1 MTHVILGVSANC
13 ETSDFERSDADFEQ
27 HGIWTVSLWDSISR
41 WPDLKKQVT
50 QLSATSSRSQLS
62 RPIYLSGIPGIV
74 EPVLRVLRGDV
85 VITLAVTNAVTC

>member
-13 ETSDFERSDADFEQ
+13 ETSDFERSD
-27 HGIWTVSLWDSISR
+27 GIWTVSLWDSISR
-41 WPDLKKQVT
+41 LPDLKKQVT